1 MVGMSPATPSPPP
14 AASAATPAAS
24 PADEPD
30 VCRLADLIKSTVA
43 VELWC
48 HAPGCGH
55 HAVVDT
61 AQLIRWFGAAMPV
74 PEIARRFRCSACGGR
89 KVHSRPAWGAEGPGV
104 VARHTK

>member
-1 MVGMSPATPSPPP
+1 MLPAMSAPSQPPP
-14 AASAATPAAS
+14 DVPAA
-24 PADEPD
+24 PDAPD

-74 PEIARRFRCSACGGR
+74 PTVARRFRGSACGGR
-89 KVHSRPAWGAEGPGV
+89 TVHSRPAWGAEGPGV